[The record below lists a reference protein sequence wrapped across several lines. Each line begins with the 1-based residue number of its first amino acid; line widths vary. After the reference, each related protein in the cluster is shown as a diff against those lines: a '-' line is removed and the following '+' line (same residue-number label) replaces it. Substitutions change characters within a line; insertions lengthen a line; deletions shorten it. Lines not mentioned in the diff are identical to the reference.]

1 MNNTTKAK
9 YDMAEKMLKV
19 DISLEEVALMTELP
33 METLKKI
40 GLDVPQVTE
49 LAYRLQQAGCPVDVH
64 MISEEACV
72 ASLTKLLSGK
82 TGGAAWQS

>member
-40 GLDVPQVTE
+40 QHDIEKDGLVTRHDVND
-49 LAYRLQQAGCPVDVH
+49 VDLGTSYL
-64 MISEEACV
+64 I
-72 ASLTKLLSGK
+72 
-82 TGGAAWQS
+82 

>member
-40 GLDVPQVTE
+40 QHDIQKDGLVTS
-49 LAYRLQQAGCPVDVH
+49 C
-64 MISEEACV
+64 
-72 ASLTKLLSGK
+72 LLYTSP
-82 TGGAAWQS
+82 SPRD

>member
-33 METLKKI
+33 METLKRYS
-40 GLDVPQVTE
+40 T
-49 LAYRLQQAGCPVDVH
+49 
-64 MISEEACV
+64 
-72 ASLTKLLSGK
+72 T
-82 TGGAAWQS
+82 

>member
-40 GLDVPQVTE
+40 HHDIQKDGLVTRHDVKD
-49 LAYRLQQAGCPVDVH
+49 VD
-64 MISEEACV
+64 
-72 ASLTKLLSGK
+72 LDSGYLI
-82 TGGAAWQS
+82 

>member
-40 GLDVPQVTE
+40 QHDIQKDGHDVKDVDLD
-49 LAYRLQQAGCPVDVH
+49 
-64 MISEEACV
+64 
-72 ASLTKLLSGK
+72 SGYLI
-82 TGGAAWQS
+82 

>member
-19 DISLEEVALMTELP
+19 DISLEEVAFMTELP

-40 GLDVPQVTE
+40 QHDIEKDGLVTRHDVKD
-49 LAYRLQQAGCPVDVH
+49 VDLGTSYL
-64 MISEEACV
+64 I
-72 ASLTKLLSGK
+72 
-82 TGGAAWQS
+82 

>member
-40 GLDVPQVTE
+40 QHDIEKDGLVTRYDVKD
-49 LAYRLQQAGCPVDVH
+49 VDLGTSYL
-64 MISEEACV
+64 I
-72 ASLTKLLSGK
+72 
-82 TGGAAWQS
+82 

>member
-40 GLDVPQVTE
+40 QQDIQKDGLVTRHDVKD
-49 LAYRLQQAGCPVDVH
+49 VD
-64 MISEEACV
+64 
-72 ASLTKLLSGK
+72 LDSGYLI
-82 TGGAAWQS
+82 

>member
-40 GLDVPQVTE
+40 QHDIQKDGQDT
-49 LAYRLQQAGCPVDVH
+49 
-64 MISEEACV
+64 
-72 ASLTKLLSGK
+72 T
-82 TGGAAWQS
+82 

>member
-40 GLDVPQVTE
+40 QHDIEEDGLVTRHDVKD
-49 LAYRLQQAGCPVDVH
+49 VDLGTSYL
-64 MISEEACV
+64 I
-72 ASLTKLLSGK
+72 
-82 TGGAAWQS
+82 

>member
-9 YDMAEKMLKV
+9 YDTAEKKLKV

-40 GLDVPQVTE
+40 QHATQKDGLVTRHDVKD
-49 LAYRLQQAGCPVDVH
+49 VD
-64 MISEEACV
+64 
-72 ASLTKLLSGK
+72 LDSGYLI
-82 TGGAAWQS
+82 